1 MDRYISQPDK
11 IVSWNQVYDLDTLVQ
26 FYVNCYN
33 YLPELF
39 IGAGVLAGVVG
50 LYVAFNLEKI
60 KFQVRILI
68 IAGKMYLCN
77 KNKFYKGGD

>member
-11 IVSWNQVYDLDTLVQ
+11 IVSWNQVYDLDTLIQ

-39 IGAGVLAGVVG
+39 IGAGVLAAVVG
-50 LYVAFNLEKI
+50 LYVAFNFKKI
-60 KFQVRILI
+60 KYQIRILI
-68 IAGKMYLCN
+68 IAGKMYLHN
-77 KNKFYKGGD
+77 KGSLKQGGD

>member
-1 MDRYISQPDK
+1 
-11 IVSWNQVYDLDTLVQ
+11 
-26 FYVNCYN
+26 
-33 YLPELF
+33 LF
-39 IGAGVLAGVVG
+39 IGAGVLAAVVG

-60 KFQVRILI
+60 KFQVRILV